1 MESSSDLN
9 KLLNISNVHSL
20 DETHD
25 LFTILS
31 NSQNDRDIY
40 GHLSLQ
46 NQRIY
51 IFQLTE
57 YIILIY
63 YW

>member
-9 KLLNISNVHSL
+9 KLLNISNVHFL

-31 NSQNDRDIY
+31 NSQNVSSIY
-40 GHLSLQ
+40 GYFSQ
-46 NQRIY
+46 DQRI
-51 IFQLTE
+51 F
-57 YIILIY
+57 
-63 YW
+63 